1 MPMKFDLTPDH
12 PVTDAECK
20 KASGKTFKEWF
31 AWLDKKWPQWPKRR
45 VVVYTIYEEEFKDI
59 WWATTIGVEYERHMD
74 VKKKDGLYE
83 GYSICSTK
91 TFKAP
96 MSKVYDAWTKMDLMK
111 KWMDEAGGKMEEGG
125 AITSGSKRKYEV
137 LRLRKDKDLR
147 FDYHDPEFSAVTR
160 IDVMLEDKGKG
171 KSGINVHHQ
180 RLQTREEADGAR
192 NTWAE
197 AMDRLK
203 ELVEA

>member
-1 MPMKFDLTPDH
+1 MKFDLTLDH
-12 PVTDAECK
+12 PVTDSECK
-20 KASGKTFKEWF
+20 KATGKTMKEWYKEIGSHF
-31 AWLDKKWPQWPKRR
+31 DKPPGRR
-45 VVVYTIYEEEFKDI
+45 DITVELWQVRKIDI
-59 WWATTIGVEYERHMD
+59 WWATTIAVEYERHID
-74 VKKKDGLYE
+74 KRKKDGLYE

-91 TFKAP
+91 TLNAP

-111 KWMDEAGGKMEEGG
+111 KWMDDAGGKMSERGT
-125 AITSGSKRKYEV
+125 ITSGGKRKYEV

-147 FDYHDPEFSAVTR
+147 FDYRDPEFSAVTR
-160 IDVMLEDKGKG
+160 IDVALEDKGKG
-171 KSGINVHHQ
+171 KSGINVHHK

-203 ELVEA
+203 AVVEG